1 MTAETNYSG
10 KQVQILEAAERLF
23 AERGFDGTS
32 VRDIAAEA
40 GVNLAMISYYF
51 GSKEGLLS
59 ALFTHRVSV
68 MGMRIETALEDDS
81 LTPLQK
87 MEQLAEA
94 YVERMMRSMAF
105 HKIIIR
111 EQVSPKF
118 NTVNAALLEAKKRN
132 HELLKRLIQQG
143 QKSGEFRKGVD
154 VPLTMATII
163 GTINHFLTSL
173 PFYRETVGMQE
184 ATDAAFEE
192 HVRKKL
198 TAHLKN
204 LVKSLLTHEA

>member
-1 MTAETNYSG
+1 MTAETSYTG
-10 KQVQILEAAERLF
+10 KQVLILEAAERLF

-59 ALFTHRVSV
+59 ALFAHRVSV
-68 MGMRIETALEDDS
+68 MGMRIESALEDAS
-81 LTPLQK
+81 LSPLQK
-87 MEQLAEA
+87 MEHLAEA
-94 YVERMMRSMAF
+94 YVDRMMRSTAF

-132 HELLKRLIQQG
+132 HGLLKQIIQQG
-143 QKSGEFRKGVD
+143 QKAGDFRKNID
-154 VPLTMATII
+154 VTLMMSTLI
-163 GTINHFLTSL
+163 GTINHFLTGL
-173 PFYRETVGMQE
+173 PFYRETSGMQD
-184 ATDAAFEE
+184 ASDAAFDA

-198 TAHLKN
+198 TAHLKH